1 VVVSDEDQMIDFP
14 NTPAVG
20 DLYYAPSNGIT
31 YRWDGTLW
39 LAGPNVGS
47 GYGPSGDFCAT
58 QTAGLPTGTANTY
71 VTLNPNSIISG
82 NAGNWYSS
90 STGRYTPPP
99 GRYCLYGSFACWYA
113 AGAMSFTIHLR
124 KNGTEIGTYN
134 YVYSAAANYRVT
146 PTIEVVVDANG
157 TDWFDLQGQCVG
169 AAGTFETATFLAY
182 PITGAKGPP
191 GDRGPLPPSN
201 ALVLYN
207 EQKAVGGETQ
217 LNVTIPLNAKRVE
230 LELHWAAASGDPAPL
245 VQTVESGVVN
255 ATNNHGGQQIYATST
270 TLAAQIISASTSW
283 SIGGT
288 NQGSTAI
295 KFFPRLVGSITWA
308 GIFHQHLIASGGT
321 RYVQVWAIDGGANP
335 ATTTGFRATLS
346 ASSFLAGSFMRA
358 YVVV

>member
-1 VVVSDEDQMIDFP
+1 MIDFP

-169 AAGTFETATFLAY
+169 AAGNFETATFLAY
-182 PITGAKGPP
+182 PIAGAKGPP
-191 GDRGPLPPSN
+191 GDKGPVGDPLLLSSATVSTPVTTVDVTWPNGTTAVDIPFSLTSAGADMSFSANLTRDGTILN
-201 ALVLYN
+201 AANYDMLFLYQAHSPATPQGSWGASAAAWGMGAAIRQAGTFFLRTIRAGLVEGHLNYFSSAVSTLYN
-207 EQKAVGGETQ
+207 YGDTAVRCQPAG
-217 LNVTIPLNAKRVE
+217 
-230 LELHWAAASGDPAPL
+230 AAPNGL
-245 VQTVESGVVN
+245 R
-255 ATNNHGGQQIYATST
+255 I
-270 TLAAQIISASTSW
+270 
-283 SIGGT
+283 
-288 NQGSTAI
+288 
-295 KFFPRLVGSITWA
+295 
-308 GIFHQHLIASGGT
+308 
-321 RYVQVWAIDGGANP
+321 
-335 ATTTGFRATLS
+335 TTGATMQ
-346 ASSFLAGSFMRA
+346 AVAGQN
-358 YVVV
+358 YVHVWQR